1 MKNKKKDLNIVVEP
15 VVPVEDNNNTNN
27 ENNNN
32 EYTYIYGISFKKA
45 LQTYFFGSNEIF
57 KTSDK
62 VVVETIRGLELG
74 VVKVGPKPFKE
85 QKMDMAVK
93 PILRLANQE
102 DMDNFNKNIENAVKA
117 EEIFINSVKEQELDM
132 HLVSAEYTLDGTKII
147 FTYIADERVD
157 FRELLRVLAAKLHC
171 RIELKQ
177 IGARDR
183 AKAIGGLGPCGLP
196 LCCSTFLSDFEGIS
210 INMAKNQLLALNI
223 SKLSGQCGKLVCCLK
238 YEDSIYSELR
248 VGLPKLG
255 QRCKY
260 HDEEFKITSMNVLS
274 KTMKLE
280 NKENT
285 VFITF
290 DEYFKEV
297 TNATPPKLSK

>member
-1 MKNKKKDLNIVVEP
+1 M
-15 VVPVEDNNNTNN
+15 
-27 ENNNN
+27 NNN
-32 EYTYIYGISFKKA
+32 ELNNTQEKDVKVYKYIYGISFKKA
-45 LQTYFFGSNEIF
+45 LQTYYFGSDDETL
-57 KTSDK
+57 KVHDK
-62 VVVETIRGLELG
+62 VVVETVRGLEFG
-74 VVKVGPKPFKE
+74 TVKTPAKTKE
-85 QKMDMAVK
+85 EVNLETSLK
-93 PILRLANQE
+93 PILRKATEE
-102 DMDNFNKNIENAVKA
+102 DIENYEKNLKNASQA
-117 EEIFINSVKEQELDM
+117 ESVFIASVKEQNLDM
-132 HLVSAEYTLDGTKII
+132 YLVSAEYTLDGSKII

-157 FRELLRVLAAKLHC
+157 FRELLKVLAAKLHC

-238 YEDSIYSELR
+238 YEDSLYSELR
-248 VGLPKLG
+248 IGLPKMG

-260 HDEEFKITSMNVLS
+260 KDEEFKITSMNVLS

-280 NKENT
+280 NKENS

-297 TNATPPKLSK
+297 THATPTKLSK

>member
-1 MKNKKKDLNIVVEP
+1 M
-15 VVPVEDNNNTNN
+15 NN
-27 ENNNN
+27 ENTNVTKTEN
-32 EYTYIYGISFKKA
+32 EVKTYQYVYGVSFKKA
-45 LQTYFFGSNEIF
+45 LQTYFFGYDNNSLNIN
-57 KTSDK
+57 DK
-62 VVVETIRGLELG
+62 VVVDTARGVELG
-74 VVKVGPKPFKE
+74 IIKVAAKKANEVKLST
-85 QKMDMAVK
+85 ALK
-93 PILRLANQE
+93 PIVRVANEADLKQYE
-102 DMDNFNKNIENAVKA
+102 KNIENAANA
-117 EEIFINSVKEQELDM
+117 EKVFIDSVKEQKLDM
-132 HLVSAEYTLDGTKII
+132 YLVSAEYTLDATKVI

-157 FRELLRVLAAKLHC
+157 FRELLKVLASKLHC

-223 SKLSGQCGKLVCCLK
+223 QKLSGQCGKLVCCLK
-238 YEDSIYSELR
+238 YEDSLYSELR
-248 VGLPKLG
+248 IGLPKLG
-255 QRCKY
+255 LRVTYKN
-260 HDEEFKITSMNVLS
+260 EEFKITSMNVLS

-280 NKENT
+280 NKENS

-297 TNATPPKLSK
+297 KNATPTKLSK

>member
-1 MKNKKKDLNIVVEP
+1 M
-15 VVPVEDNNNTNN
+15 NN
-27 ENNNN
+27 ENLNQNKQN
-32 EYTYIYGISFKKA
+32 ETKTYQYVYGVSFKKA
-45 LQTYFFGSNEIF
+45 LQTYFFGYDDASINVNE
-57 KTSDK
+57 K
-62 VVVETIRGLELG
+62 VVVDTARGVELG
-74 VVKVGPKPFKE
+74 VIKVAARRSEEVKLST
-85 QKMDMAVK
+85 ALK
-93 PILRLANQE
+93 PIVRVASEADINQYE
-102 DMDNFNKNIENAVKA
+102 KNIENASNA
-117 EEIFINSVKEQELDM
+117 ERVFIESVKEQNLDM
-132 HLVSAEYTLDGTKII
+132 YLVSAEYTLDATKVI

-157 FRELLRVLAAKLHC
+157 FRELLKVLASKLHC

-223 SKLSGQCGKLVCCLK
+223 QKLSGQCGKLVCCLK
-238 YEDSIYSELR
+238 YEDSLYSELR
-248 VGLPKLG
+248 IGLPKLG
-255 QRCKY
+255 LRVNYKN
-260 HDEEFKITSMNVLS
+260 EEFKITSMNVLS

-280 NKENT
+280 NKENS

-297 TNATPPKLSK
+297 KNATPTKLSK

>member
-1 MKNKKKDLNIVVEP
+1 M
-15 VVPVEDNNNTNN
+15 NN
-27 ENNNN
+27 ENLNQNKQN
-32 EYTYIYGISFKKA
+32 ETKTYQYVYGVSFKKA
-45 LQTYFFGSNEIF
+45 LQTYFFGYDDASINVNE
-57 KTSDK
+57 K
-62 VVVETIRGLELG
+62 VVVDTARGMELG
-74 VVKVGPKPFKE
+74 VIKVAARRSEEVKLST
-85 QKMDMAVK
+85 ALK
-93 PILRLANQE
+93 PIVRVASEADINQYE
-102 DMDNFNKNIENAVKA
+102 KNNQNSSNAERVFIE
-117 EEIFINSVKEQELDM
+117 SVKEQNLDM
-132 HLVSAEYTLDGTKII
+132 YLVSAEYTLDATKVI

-157 FRELLRVLAAKLHC
+157 FRELLKVLASKLHC

-223 SKLSGQCGKLVCCLK
+223 QKLSGQCGKLVCCLK
-238 YEDSIYSELR
+238 YEDSLYSELR
-248 VGLPKLG
+248 IGLPKLG
-255 QRCKY
+255 LRVSYKN
-260 HDEEFKITSMNVLS
+260 EEFKITSMNVLS

-280 NKENT
+280 NKENS

-297 TNATPPKLSK
+297 KNATPTKLSK

>member
-1 MKNKKKDLNIVVEP
+1 MNNETL
-15 VVPVEDNNNTNN
+15 NNNDVVVN
-27 ENNNN
+27 ESQ
-32 EYTYIYGISFKKA
+32 EKKVYKYVYGVSFKKA
-45 LQTYFFGSNEIF
+45 LQTYFFGYDEDTLNIH
-57 KTSDK
+57 DK
-62 VVVETIRGLELG
+62 VVVETVRGLELG
-74 VVKVGPKPFKE
+74 TIKCIARPSSEIKISTTI
-85 QKMDMAVK
+85 K
-93 PILRLANQE
+93 PIVRIANEE
-102 DMDNFNKNIENAVKA
+102 DLNNYNKNLEQAKVA
-117 EEIFINSVKEQELDM
+117 EEIFVNSVKEQNLDM
-132 HLVSAEYTLDGTKII
+132 YLVSAEYILDGTKII

-157 FRELLRVLAAKLHC
+157 FRELLKVLASKLRC
-171 RIELKQ
+171 RIELRQ

-238 YEDSIYSELR
+238 YEDSLYSELR
-248 VGLPKLG
+248 IGLPKLG
-255 QRCKY
+255 LRCKY
-260 HDEEFKITSMNVLS
+260 KDEDFKITSMNVLS

-280 NKENT
+280 NKENS

-297 TNATPPKLSK
+297 THDTPTKFPKQ

>member
-1 MKNKKKDLNIVVEP
+1 M
-15 VVPVEDNNNTNN
+15 NN
-27 ENNNN
+27 ENTNVTKTEN
-32 EYTYIYGISFKKA
+32 EVKTYQYVYGVSFKKA
-45 LQTYFFGSNEIF
+45 LQTYFFGYDNDSLNIN
-57 KTSDK
+57 DK
-62 VVVETIRGLELG
+62 VVVDTARGVELG
-74 VVKVGPKPFKE
+74 IIKVAAKKANEVKLST
-85 QKMDMAVK
+85 ALK
-93 PILRLANQE
+93 PIVRVASEADVKQYE
-102 DMDNFNKNIENAVKA
+102 KNIENARNA
-117 EEIFINSVKEQELDM
+117 EKVFIDSVKEQKLDM
-132 HLVSAEYTLDGTKII
+132 YLVSAEYTLDATKVI

-157 FRELLRVLAAKLHC
+157 FRELLKVLASKLHC

-223 SKLSGQCGKLVCCLK
+223 QKLSGQCGKLVCCLK
-238 YEDSIYSELR
+238 YEDSLYSELR
-248 VGLPKLG
+248 IGLPKLG
-255 QRCKY
+255 LRVTYKN
-260 HDEEFKITSMNVLS
+260 EEFKITSMNVLS

-280 NKENT
+280 NKENS

-297 TNATPPKLSK
+297 KNATPTKLSK

>member
-1 MKNKKKDLNIVVEP
+1 M
-15 VVPVEDNNNTNN
+15 
-27 ENNNN
+27 NNN
-32 EYTYIYGISFKKA
+32 ELNNTQEKEVKVYKYIYGISFKKA
-45 LQTYFFGSNEIF
+45 LQTYYFGSDDETL
-57 KTSDK
+57 KVHDK
-62 VVVETIRGLELG
+62 VVVETIRGLEFG
-74 VVKVGPKPFKE
+74 VVKTPAKTKE
-85 QKMDMAVK
+85 QVNLETALK
-93 PILRLANQE
+93 PILRKATQE
-102 DMDNFNKNIENAVKA
+102 DVENYEKNLKNASQA
-117 EEIFINSVKEQELDM
+117 ESVFVASVKEQNLDM
-132 HLVSAEYTLDGTKII
+132 YLVSAEYTLDGSKII

-157 FRELLRVLAAKLHC
+157 FRELLKVLAAKLHC

-238 YEDSIYSELR
+238 YEDSLYSELR
-248 VGLPKLG
+248 IGLPKMG

-260 HDEEFKITSMNVLS
+260 KDEEFKITSMNVLS

-280 NKENT
+280 NKENS

-290 DEYFKEV
+290 DEYFKDV
-297 TNATPPKLSK
+297 THATPTKLSK

>member
-1 MKNKKKDLNIVVEP
+1 M
-15 VVPVEDNNNTNN
+15 
-27 ENNNN
+27 NNN
-32 EYTYIYGISFKKA
+32 ELNNTQEKDVKVYKYIYGISFKKA
-45 LQTYFFGSNEIF
+45 LQTYYFGSDDETL
-57 KTSDK
+57 KVHDK
-62 VVVETIRGLELG
+62 VVVETVRGLEFG
-74 VVKVGPKPFKE
+74 TVKTPAKTKE
-85 QKMDMAVK
+85 EVNLETSLK
-93 PILRLANQE
+93 PILRKATEE
-102 DMDNFNKNIENAVKA
+102 DIENYEKNLKNATQA
-117 EEIFINSVKEQELDM
+117 ESVFIASVKEQNLDM
-132 HLVSAEYTLDGTKII
+132 YLVSAEYTLDGSKII

-157 FRELLRVLAAKLHC
+157 FRELLKVLAAKLHC

-238 YEDSIYSELR
+238 YEDSLYSELR
-248 VGLPKLG
+248 IGLPKMG

-260 HDEEFKITSMNVLS
+260 KDEEFKITSMNVLS

-280 NKENT
+280 NKENS

-297 TNATPPKLSK
+297 THATPTKLSK

>member
-1 MKNKKKDLNIVVEP
+1 M
-15 VVPVEDNNNTNN
+15 NN
-27 ENNNN
+27 ENTNVTKTEN
-32 EYTYIYGISFKKA
+32 EVKTYQYVYGVSFKKV
-45 LQTYFFGSNEIF
+45 LQTYFFGYDNDSLNIN
-57 KTSDK
+57 DK
-62 VVVETIRGLELG
+62 VVVDTARGVELG
-74 VVKVGPKPFKE
+74 IIKVAAKKANEVKLST
-85 QKMDMAVK
+85 ALK
-93 PILRLANQE
+93 PIVRVASEADVKQYE
-102 DMDNFNKNIENAVKA
+102 KNIENASNA
-117 EEIFINSVKEQELDM
+117 EKVFIDSVKEQKLDM
-132 HLVSAEYTLDGTKII
+132 YLVSAEYTLDATKVI

-157 FRELLRVLAAKLHC
+157 FRELLKVLASKLHC

-223 SKLSGQCGKLVCCLK
+223 QKLSGQCGKLVCCLK
-238 YEDSIYSELR
+238 YEDSLYSELR
-248 VGLPKLG
+248 IGLPKLG
-255 QRCKY
+255 LRVTYKN
-260 HDEEFKITSMNVLS
+260 EEFKITSMNVLS

-280 NKENT
+280 NKENS

-297 TNATPPKLSK
+297 KNATPTKLSK

>member
-1 MKNKKKDLNIVVEP
+1 M
-15 VVPVEDNNNTNN
+15 
-27 ENNNN
+27 NNN
-32 EYTYIYGISFKKA
+32 ELNNTQEKDVKVYKYIYGISFKKA
-45 LQTYFFGSNEIF
+45 LQTYYFGSDDETL
-57 KTSDK
+57 KVHDK
-62 VVVETIRGLELG
+62 VVVETVRGLEFG
-74 VVKVGPKPFKE
+74 TVKTPAKTKE
-85 QKMDMAVK
+85 EVNLETSLK
-93 PILRLANQE
+93 PILRKATQE
-102 DMDNFNKNIENAVKA
+102 DIENYEKNLKNASQA
-117 EEIFINSVKEQELDM
+117 ESVFIASVKEQNLDM
-132 HLVSAEYTLDGTKII
+132 YLVSAEYTLDGSKII

-157 FRELLRVLAAKLHC
+157 FRELLKVLAAKLHC

-238 YEDSIYSELR
+238 YEDSLYSELR
-248 VGLPKLG
+248 IGLPKMG

-260 HDEEFKITSMNVLS
+260 KDEEFKITSMNVLS

-280 NKENT
+280 NKENS

-297 TNATPPKLSK
+297 THATPTKLSK